1 MGTIGTVGA
10 VSIGRDSDIGSVGT
24 ISTMGVVSIGR
35 DSDIGSV
42 GTIGTVGAVSVVE
55 IATLVVRGLSVLWVR

>member
-1 MGTIGTVGA
+1 MGA
-10 VSIGRDSDIGSVGT
+10 VRAGRDSDIGSVGT
-24 ISTMGVVSIGR
+24 IGTMGVVSIGR

-55 IATLVVRGLSVLWVR
+55 IATLVVWGLLVLWGQ